1 MPSCETFPTPAD
13 ASDDPVMW
21 SNEIHVDF
29 IRKFEMDELPVPED
43 VTRVEGISKAAKGYA
58 VNCKNSKGEL
68 IQKAFSSSKFIDS
81 SGVDKSAACAFQ
93 FRKRIEDLGLHAKK
107 SSDIPTMR
115 WDSEK
120 RILKVDFLKIVIDN
134 DRSTSEKRTSKP
146 FGGFS
151 TEEEAREKAKEYI
164 RACLEKK
171 NGKWT
176 LIQNHEDFDI
186 CRQQK
191 RRPKKHS

>member
-1 MPSCETFPTPAD
+1 MS
-13 ASDDPVMW
+13 W
-21 SNEIHVDF
+21 
-29 IRKFEMDELPVPED
+29 
-43 VTRVEGISKAAKGYA
+43 
-58 VNCKNSKGEL
+58 NSKNG
-68 IQKAFSSSKFIDS
+68 I
-81 SGVDKSAACAFQ
+81 
-93 FRKRIEDLGLHAKK
+93 LH
-107 SSDIPTMR
+107 
-115 WDSEK
+115 
-120 RILKVDFLKIVIDN
+120 VDFLKIVIDN

-151 TEEEAREKAKEYI
+151 TEEEAREKAKEFI